1 MMKRWKLLKNIWNI
15 VFTVWLE
22 PWMYLYMKYLIVS
35 LVILF
40 IANAGVAQQASSCP
54 DKGSEPG
61 LFCLPGTTWDEVSKA
76 CVGMA

>member
-1 MMKRWKLLKNIWNI
+1 
-15 VFTVWLE
+15 
-22 PWMYLYMKYLIVS
+22 MKYLIVS